1 MCVFNHRTVFLTY
14 PFFQFTGLCIHAICP
29 LPCLFLSHIIVPH
42 WPFEIPI
49 FHLYSLGCFRL
60 LREHWTH
67 KHEFIVFALCPM
79 FGRRIISI
87 YISIGFSSNY
97 VTGFFKH
104 TYIYIVDLSLNIWT
118 FEQRQRLCSEFWMT
132 FFYHFEIEQN
142 KRNKFTSYYLFTLYS
157 PTAVKAKWLFFYLF
171 F

>member
-1 MCVFNHRTVFLTY
+1 LGEDTKNIIYICMCVFNHRTVFLTY

-104 TYIYIVDLSLNIWT
+104 IYIVDLSPLKNVKGCV
-118 FEQRQRLCSEFWMT
+118 RNSEW
-132 FFYHFEIEQN
+132 FFLSF
-142 KRNKFTSYYLFTLYS
+142 RNRTKQ
-157 PTAVKAKWLFFYLF
+157 KK
-171 F
+171 

>member
-1 MCVFNHRTVFLTY
+1 MYSIIGRFFLTY

-29 LPCLFLSHIIVPH
+29 LPCLFLSRIIVPH

-60 LREHWTH
+60 LREHWTY
-67 KHEFIVFALCPM
+67 KHEFIVFALCAM

-104 TYIYIVDLSLNIWT
+104 IYIYSWPQP
-118 FEQRQRLCSEFWMT
+118 FKKRQRLCSEFWMIFFIISKSNKT
-132 FFYHFEIEQN
+132 KEINLLPIIYLPCTRQQLLRPSGCFFY
-142 KRNKFTSYYLFTLYS
+142 
-157 PTAVKAKWLFFYLF
+157 PFF
-171 F
+171 